1 MVKVKVKSLSRVRLS
16 ATPWIVAC
24 PASPSMGFFFFSG
37 KSTGVGCGFLLQG
50 TFLIQGSKPALP
62 HCRQRIY
69 FSEGWKYSKADRG
82 GGRTSRNVQ
91 PSRPPVL
98 TRHTQDTLPLP
109 SPSWTGGLGGEH
121 AEGQKV
127 KGSGEGG
134 EARRNGKPGQ
144 SHRDLGS
151 NASPAGY
158 KLWDLSQLLSLPE
171 PRFPRLLWEVIMRLE
186 PVGVRSPPG
195 RKESRGYFWVAAGD
209 RACPQ
214 KSQASG
220 CPCNPPPALV
230 APPRKERRL
239 ELLQDHP
246 ADTRPPIPPW
256 SVHRLPP
263 GSRQHRSRWAG
274 CLTWVRIVQPRFSDP
289 S

>member
-1 MVKVKVKSLSRVRLS
+1 
-16 ATPWIVAC
+16 
-24 PASPSMGFFFFSG
+24 MGCS
-37 KSTGVGCGFLLQG
+37 FLLQG

-214 KSQASG
+214 KSQAWCWQHG
-220 CPCNPPPALV
+220 HTPGV
-230 APPRKERRL
+230 RF
-239 ELLQDHP
+239 
-246 ADTRPPIPPW
+246 
-256 SVHRLPP
+256 P
-263 GSRQHRSRWAG
+263 GSPASSMASGGSLAPCSLASVGLQRS
-274 CLTWVRIVQPRFSDP
+274 VSKIP
-289 S
+289 